1 MKLRG
6 LQDLLPFLNVLRREK
21 ISYQLDCIR
30 DDAIM
35 VTLTVVGARIEVDF
49 FDDHIEFGV
58 FEGDESVEDDP
69 DLLFRIIRER
79 WHDRAPSST
88 VA

>member
-6 LQDLLPFLNVLRREK
+6 LEDLLAFLNVLRKEK
-21 ISYQLDCIR
+21 ISYQLDCVR

-49 FDDHIEFGV
+49 FDDHIEFSV
-58 FEGDESVEDDP
+58 FEGDESVEDYSDK
-69 DLLFRIIRER
+69 LFRIIHER
-79 WHDRAPSST
+79 WQD
-88 VA
+88 

>member
-6 LQDLLPFLNVLRREK
+6 LEDLLAFLNVLRKEK
-21 ISYQLDCIR
+21 ISYQLDCVR

-49 FDDHIEFGV
+49 FDDHIEFSV
-58 FEGDESVEDDP
+58 FEGDESVEDDS
-69 DLLFRIIRER
+69 DKLFRIIREC
-79 WHDRAPSST
+79 WHD
-88 VA
+88 

>member
-6 LQDLLPFLNVLRREK
+6 LQDLLPFLNVLRKEK

-49 FDDHIEFGV
+49 FDDHIEFSV

-79 WHDRAPSST
+79 WHD
-88 VA
+88 

>member
-6 LQDLLPFLNVLRREK
+6 LEDLLAFVNVLRKEK
-21 ISYQLDCIR
+21 ISYQLDCVR

-49 FDDHIEFGV
+49 FDDHIEFSV
-58 FEGDESVEDDP
+58 FEGDESVEDDS
-69 DLLFRIIRER
+69 DKLFRIIRER
-79 WHDRAPSST
+79 WHD
-88 VA
+88 